1 MRRVLLFLCA
11 LALVAAVP
19 LPAQVLVDGVLR
31 DDDSGRPIADAR
43 IELIDS
49 WGDVKRARITDS
61 LGNFRMPMRR
71 LGVYRLRVRA
81 RGYAPVTA
89 TLVTEAYVYHNVEL
103 RVRPSVALGAPLTLL
118 ARAQVL
124 PSPVLEAFHAR
135 LRNSAGRFFSR
146 EHVEM
151 LRPAYVSDLIATAP
165 GVAVRRDGEERL
177 LIAQRVTSTG
187 VRQADCNLRVYLDG
201 EVVNPRLP
209 TGELGAGS
217 VDNTVDQTMVE
228 GIEIYPTAA
237 TVPTVFSGNGAPS
250 CGAVAVWT
258 KGGRMLQQQASIPSP
273 NGSVTR
279 GDN

>member
-1 MRRVLLFLCA
+1 MRRALLFLCT

-19 LPAQVLVDGVLR
+19 LPAQVLVDGVVR
-31 DDDSGRPIADAR
+31 DDDSGRPLADAR
-43 IELIDS
+43 IELIDG
-49 WGDVKRARITDS
+49 WGVVKRARITDS

-89 TLVTEAYVYHNVEL
+89 TLVTEAYAYHNVEL
-103 RVRPSVALGAPLTLL
+103 RVRPNVALGAPLTLL
-118 ARAQVL
+118 ARTQVL
-124 PSPVLEAFHAR
+124 PSPVLEAFHTR
-135 LRNSAGRFFSR
+135 LRNASGRFFSR

-165 GVAVRRDGEERL
+165 GVAVRHDGEERV
-177 LIAQRVTSTG
+177 LIAQRVTATG
-187 VRQADCNLRVYLDG
+187 VRQADCAMRIYLDG
-201 EVVNPRLP
+201 EMVNPRLP
-209 TGELGAGS
+209 SGELAAGS
-217 VDNTVDQTMVE
+217 VDGTVDQTMVE

-237 TVPTVFSGNGAPS
+237 AVPTVFSGNGAPS

-258 KGGRMLQQQASIPSP
+258 KSGRRMEQQSIPSSS
-273 NGSVTR
+273 GSVTR

>member
-11 LALVAAVP
+11 LALVAAAP
-19 LPAQVLVDGVLR
+19 LPAQVLVDGVIR
-31 DDDSGRPIADAR
+31 DDDNGRPVTDAR
-43 IELIDS
+43 IELIDG
-49 WGDVKRARITDS
+49 WGSVKRARLTDS
-61 LGNFRMPMRR
+61 LGNFRMPLRR
-71 LGVYRLRVRA
+71 LGVYRLRIRA

-89 TLVTEAYVYHNVEL
+89 TLVTEAYAYHNVEL
-103 RVRPSVALGAPLTLL
+103 RVRPHAALGAPLTLL
-118 ARAQVL
+118 ARAQSL

-135 LRNSAGRFFSR
+135 LRRGTGRFFSR

-165 GVAVRRDGEERL
+165 GVAVRRDGDERL

-187 VRQADCNLRVYLDG
+187 ARQADCAMRIYLDG
-201 EVVNPRLP
+201 EMVNPRLP
-209 TGELGAGS
+209 TGEPAAAS

-237 TVPTVFSGNGAPS
+237 AVPTVFSGSGAPS

-258 KGGRMLQQQASIPSP
+258 KSGRRMEQQSIPSS

>member
-1 MRRVLLFLCA
+1 M
-11 LALVAAVP
+11 VAAVP
-19 LPAQVLVDGVLR
+19 LSAQVVVDGVVR
-31 DDDSGRPIADAR
+31 DDDTGRPIADAR
-43 IELIDS
+43 IELVDS

-81 RGYAPVTA
+81 RGFAPVTA

-103 RVRPSVALGAPLTLL
+103 RERPHVALGAPLTLL
-118 ARAQVL
+118 ARAQSL
-124 PSPVLEAFHAR
+124 PSPVLEDFHAR
-135 LRNSAGRFFSR
+135 LRNRSGRFFSR

-165 GVAVRRDGEERL
+165 GVAVRRDGDDRL
-177 LIAQRVTSTG
+177 LVAQRVTAAG

-201 EVVNPRLP
+201 EMVNPPLP
-209 TGELGAGS
+209 SGEVGAGS
-217 VDNTVDQTMVE
+217 VDATVDQTMVE

-237 TVPTVFSGNGAPS
+237 AVPAIFAGSAAPS

-258 KGGRMLQQQASIPSP
+258 KNGARRVQQQAMPVSSTGA
-273 NGSVTR
+273 NR